1 MFGYIYLTTNLK
13 NNKIYIG
20 QHRAS
25 QYDTKYIGSGKL
37 LKRAIKKYG
46 KESFD
51 NYVIDTA
58 ENQKELDN
66 KEVYYIKKY
75 NSTDI
80 KIGYNI
86 VKGGNGGNVISSLPK
101 ESYDEL
107 IKKMS
112 ANNSGKNNPNYGH
125 GEFIRGE
132 NNPAKRLE
140 VRRKISIAVSGEK
153 NGNYGRKYKLP
164 NKKKHPETCVDCGN
178 TFMTHASN
186 RLRCRECELIVQIVK
201 AVNIKTR
208 YKTDHDGI
216 CRGCGSEFAKKNK
229 NSSFCNRCKRTS
241 RKIPR

>member
-80 KIGYNI
+80 KIRI
-86 VKGGNGGNVISSLPK
+86 QHS
-101 ESYDEL
+101 
-107 IKKMS
+107 
-112 ANNSGKNNPNYGH
+112 
-125 GEFIRGE
+125 
-132 NNPAKRLE
+132 
-140 VRRKISIAVSGEK
+140 
-153 NGNYGRKYKLP
+153 
-164 NKKKHPETCVDCGN
+164 
-178 TFMTHASN
+178 
-186 RLRCRECELIVQIVK
+186 
-201 AVNIKTR
+201 
-208 YKTDHDGI
+208 
-216 CRGCGSEFAKKNK
+216 
-229 NSSFCNRCKRTS
+229 
-241 RKIPR
+241 